1 MGRETKRPNLARHPP
16 MSARNAHCYHAVRWA
31 QANAQILARPELG
44 LRCGVEYDGAT
55 SMSEPATV
63 ATHGSPRRILIILM
77 GAIGDVVRA
86 LPLLGRVRRAY
97 PRARIVWAVEP
108 KSAPVL
114 RGHRWLDEL
123 IIYDRAHAPWS
134 FLPFLYRVRREH
146 FDLVIDLQR
155 HFKSGLTG
163 WVSRAPRRLGF
174 ARANTKEI
182 NHWFTTERI
191 APQPN
196 LSLKLMQ
203 YQAFADALGIA
214 AAPIEFGLRASVD
227 ERARIEQLL
236 AGAPRPLLGVILGSS
251 WPSRLYFPDSI
262 AQVARLMHE
271 RHAFTPVLI
280 GTSAERALGDGVEA
294 ELGELP
300 RVNLVGRTGL
310 HELVALFEA
319 CAAAFGPDCGPMH
332 IAAAVG
338 CPVVSLWGSTSP
350 LRSAPWGCADLA
362 ISAPIPCHPCYL
374 RRCPIERECM
384 RRISPQQVVAV
395 LERSLA
401 PAAMPAT

>member
-1 MGRETKRPNLARHPP
+1 MGALNETLFIMPV
-16 MSARNAHCYHAVRWA
+16 VRYKPT
-31 QANAQILARPELG
+31 QPSSRQDLG
-44 LRCGVEYDGAT
+44 PWHRVEYGRLA
-55 SMSEPATV
+55 SMRESEPVSAPSP
-63 ATHGSPRRILIILM
+63 GPPRRVLIILM

-86 LPLLGRVRRAY
+86 LPLLGRLRRAY
-97 PRARIVWAVEP
+97 PQARIVWAVEP

-114 RGHRWLDEL
+114 RGHRWLDDL

-163 WVSRAPRRLGF
+163 WISRAPRRLGF
-174 ARANTKEI
+174 APANTKEC
-182 NHWFTTERI
+182 NHWFTTEKI

-196 LSLKLMQ
+196 LSLKLAH

-214 AAPIEFGLRASVD
+214 PAPTEFGLRASVE
-227 ERARIEQLL
+227 ERERIDQLL
-236 AGAPRPLLGVILGSS
+236 AGVPRPLLGLILGSS
-251 WPSRLYFPDSI
+251 WPSRLYFPDST

-271 RHAFTPVLI
+271 RHGLTPVLI
-280 GTSAERALGDGVEA
+280 GTSAERGLAQAVEA
-294 ELGELP
+294 ELGDLP

-310 HELVALFEA
+310 HELVALFEV

-332 IAAAVG
+332 IAAAVK

-350 LRSAPWGCADLA
+350 LRSAPWGCAELA

-374 RRCPIERECM
+374 RQCPIQRECM
-384 RRISPQQVVAV
+384 RRISPQQVVAM
-395 LERSLA
+395 LERGLVQTA
-401 PAAMPAT
+401 VPAA